1 MHPGHVVTSS
11 DKTDYDDLSLLGSF
25 KQATNSVDKNSKI
38 SSDLGLS
45 MEVTVSSKQEVVMA
59 RKDLCIIKQL
69 ASDAIR

>member
-1 MHPGHVVTSS
+1 MHPGHVVASS

-25 KQATNSVDKNSKI
+25 KQAANSVDKNSKK
-38 SSDLGLS
+38 SSDLS
-45 MEVTVSSKQEVVMA
+45 MEVTVSSKQQVVMA